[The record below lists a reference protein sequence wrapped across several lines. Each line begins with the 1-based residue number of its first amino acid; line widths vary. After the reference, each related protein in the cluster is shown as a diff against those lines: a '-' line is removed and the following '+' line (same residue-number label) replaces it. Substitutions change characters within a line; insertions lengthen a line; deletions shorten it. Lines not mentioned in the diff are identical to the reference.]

1 MNNTYFPAIEHY
13 PYIDATSEMM
23 FFPKSP
29 NRKRHKGGIDSLP
42 RKINF
47 QDLLDWIEDNITFP
61 STSTNFSI
69 TDGTTTSVIN
79 NGETITFQ
87 DGTGVNFTV
96 TGNTVSAALVSAS
109 VPNIYTQNGTI
120 DDALRTVSGGGNAIF
135 WTSFSAFAV
144 VTPTSFSVSNA
155 GALTLS
161 STANASLTAAGTLQL
176 NGAASTV
183 ISGTSISLTTGA
195 GGSLVLTTPDGAT
208 NSIVQYSL
216 LQAQNATGTVEFTP
230 YAFPAADGTS
240 GQILSTNGSGVLFW
254 GTPTATNLFTSDL
267 TLGANRTH
275 ELDGFEFNMV
285 STAGAASRFHVEFN
299 NGASFNDF
307 KHAVFS
313 TQLRTGDATDASQIF
328 IQKDS
333 IRIES
338 SGEIIIG
345 NNSKLSFEESYT
357 LNPFPWKK
365 ISFSI
370 PATLTASVD
379 FILPDGDGTVG
390 QVLSTD
396 GAANLSWVS
405 LTADT
410 NLFNVDLTLA
420 ANRTHQLDNFDFH
433 FTGADGEVHI
443 YLTSVPDYGELIVNK
458 TGVYMTADDSTD
470 SSILQ
475 VMNTGRINMTA
486 SQGIRVN
493 GATSSTVSELRFYEA
508 STNGTSYIGLSASTA
523 LSASV
528 SFKLPNADGVS
539 GQLISTN
546 GTGGL
551 SFAYPEEAII
561 IACSDETTALTTG
574 TAKVTFRMP
583 YKFSL
588 RSVKACVTTA
598 PTGAVLTV
606 DINEGGVSILSTK
619 LTIDISEKTSTTAAT
634 PAVISDTALSDDA
647 EITID
652 IDTVGSTVAGAGLKV
667 YLIGNRVP

>member
-195 GGSLVLTTPDGAT
+195 AGSLVLTTPDGAT

-240 GQILSTNGSGVLFW
+240 GQILSTNGSGVLSW
-254 GTPTATNLFTSDL
+254 GTPTVTNLFTSNL
-267 TLGANRTH
+267 TLG
-275 ELDGFEFNMV
+275 
-285 STAGAASRFHVEFN
+285 
-299 NGASFNDF
+299 
-307 KHAVFS
+307 
-313 TQLRTGDATDASQIF
+313 
-328 IQKDS
+328 
-333 IRIES
+333 
-338 SGEIIIG
+338 
-345 NNSKLSFEESYT
+345 
-357 LNPFPWKK
+357 
-365 ISFSI
+365 
-370 PATLTASVD
+370 
-379 FILPDGDGTVG
+379 
-390 QVLSTD
+390 
-396 GAANLSWVS
+396 
-405 LTADT
+405 
-410 NLFNVDLTLA
+410 

-486 SQGIRVN
+486 S
-493 GATSSTVSELRFYEA
+493 
-508 STNGTSYIGLSASTA
+508 
-523 LSASV
+523 
-528 SFKLPNADGVS
+528 
-539 GQLISTN
+539 
-546 GTGGL
+546 
-551 SFAYPEEAII
+551 
-561 IACSDETTALTTG
+561 
-574 TAKVTFRMP
+574 
-583 YKFSL
+583 
-588 RSVKACVTTA
+588 
-598 PTGAVLTV
+598 
-606 DINEGGVSILSTK
+606 
-619 LTIDISEKTSTTAAT
+619 
-634 PAVISDTALSDDA
+634 
-647 EITID
+647 
-652 IDTVGSTVAGAGLKV
+652 
-667 YLIGNRVP
+667 